1 MNTKEYENA
10 VLGHILLTG
19 EIPDGITSDMFS
31 DKIGREI
38 FECILEVEHI
48 DPLSVSH
55 RLKSMGYK
63 NAGSIVSD
71 IHKASLSVTNINGVV
86 PLLREGSSR
95 RLIEETVIAVNDMN
109 LSLTPVEEMVG
120 RLEKVITSIHSHR
133 PEKTMKDILHKTLEG
148 IENRVKAPQGWCYD
162 LNKITKGFNPTDL
175 MVYAGRPSMG
185 KTALALC
192 DFNHLTVTEGIP
204 SLFLSLEMGD
214 TQITSRLLSI
224 NTGIELEKI
233 MSNNLSAE
241 NWKSLTDTAAI
252 MSKAPMFMD
261 DRGGISIYEVGASI
275 RRHHKE
281 NKIQVVFIDY
291 LQLILTKTK
300 SDNRNNEVAFI
311 TSYLKGLAKE
321 LNICVVVLSQLN
333 REVETRK
340 DKRPMLSDLRDSGA
354 IEQDADIVIFPFRPS
369 WYENT
374 QDPDELIVA
383 KHRNGALGKVKVLYQ
398 GFLTRFVNL
407 SRLS

>member
-1 MNTKEYENA
+1 M
-10 VLGHILLTG
+10 
-19 EIPDGITSDMFS
+19 
-31 DKIGREI
+31 
-38 FECILEVEHI
+38 
-48 DPLSVSH
+48 
-55 RLKSMGYK
+55 
-63 NAGSIVSD
+63 
-71 IHKASLSVTNINGVV
+71 
-86 PLLREGSSR
+86 
-95 RLIEETVIAVNDMN
+95 IEETVIKANDMN
-109 LSLTPVEEMVG
+109 IALDPVDDILKKFERVVSSVHAH
-120 RLEKVITSIHSHR
+120 K
-133 PEKTMKDILHKTLEG
+133 PQKTMRDILHKTLEG
-148 IENRVKAPQGWCYD
+148 IEKKTKAPQGWCYE

-175 MVYAGRPSMG
+175 VVYAGRPSMG

-192 DFNHLTVTEGIP
+192 DFNHLTMTENIP
-204 SLFLSLEMGD
+204 SLLLSLEMGD
-214 TQITSRLLSI
+214 TQITSRLLAI

-233 MSNNLSAE
+233 LSNNLSKE
-241 NWKSLTDTAAI
+241 NWKMLTDTAAI

-321 LNICVVVLSQLN
+321 LGICVVVLSQLN

-369 WYENT
+369 WYDNSQE
-374 QDPDELIVA
+374 PDELIIA

-407 SRLS
+407 SSR